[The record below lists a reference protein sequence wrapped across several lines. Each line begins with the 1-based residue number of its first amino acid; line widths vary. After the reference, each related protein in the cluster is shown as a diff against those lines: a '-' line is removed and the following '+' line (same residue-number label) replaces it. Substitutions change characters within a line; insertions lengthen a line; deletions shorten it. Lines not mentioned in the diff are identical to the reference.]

1 MKSHLLGAAA
11 LLLTTTG
18 ASAWAD
24 ISGTVWNIDTRSHRI
39 VLNDGRTYVVQ
50 PQVNLARVNVGDH
63 VILLTEEQN
72 GTYIVRKI
80 TKA

>member
-11 LLLTTTG
+11 LLLTANT
-18 ASAWAD
+18 ALAWAD
-24 ISGTVWNIDTRSHRI
+24 ISGTVWTVDTQSHRI
-39 VLNDGRTYVVQ
+39 ILNDGRTYVVQ
-50 PQVNLARVNVGDH
+50 PQVNMARVSVGDH

-80 TKA
+80 TKG